1 MNMRYSNRHRL
12 LFAVVLV
19 AIYAAGFDGVIPY
32 QGKLTNLSGAGVNDT
47 LSMRF
52 SLFDSETGGDTL
64 WSEVQPSVPIVLGL
78 FDVELGS
85 IATFDLPF
93 DERYWLDISV
103 DGNSL
108 SPRVPLGISPYAFRA
123 KIADSV
129 AVSVGDGWSISGED
143 MFSNVSGNVGIGTV
157 SPEFKLHVVGDAYID
172 GNIKLRGTHYDPEPD
187 SLLSVVNGIV
197 HLTKFPFV
205 DRNGTALTVSI
216 LPDSSGNFVC
226 DGIADQVE
234 IEAAIDSLA
243 SIGGG
248 RVFIKPGEYHLMGA
262 IDIND
267 SYISLEGAG
276 PSTFLMTDPA
286 VIDNAINVAG
296 SPSAYIEGVSLSD
309 LRISTTEGT
318 GCGGD
323 GIYFYM
329 VQFSEIR
336 SCWLG
341 NCNDDAMMIESSSN
355 NIISSNRI
363 TDSDGEGIN
372 LMFSNSNIIEGN
384 MISGNTS
391 SGIYLDQSGSN
402 VINGNV
408 SIDNTMNGVSLVA
421 SQHNAINGNIFA
433 TNGTFGVYLY
443 QSSNNAIDGNI
454 IRHNSQL
461 NWNLYDGIEL
471 LYYSSHNIISDND
484 IYGSCQ
490 KYGIEICA
498 STCSGNIVE
507 GNMLYH
513 NSAPYNDLGADTRD
527 WGPGNSPSTDN
538 IDNGANYW

>member
-1 MNMRYSNRHRL
+1 
-12 LFAVVLV
+12 
-19 AIYAAGFDGVIPY
+19 
-32 QGKLTNLSGAGVNDT
+32 
-47 LSMRF
+47 
-52 SLFDSETGGDTL
+52 
-64 WSEVQPSVPIVLGL
+64 
-78 FDVELGS
+78 
-85 IATFDLPF
+85 
-93 DERYWLDISV
+93 
-103 DGNSL
+103 
-108 SPRVPLGISPYAFRA
+108 
-123 KIADSV
+123 
-129 AVSVGDGWSISGED
+129 
-143 MFSNVSGNVGIGTV
+143 
-157 SPEFKLHVVGDAYID
+157 
-172 GNIKLRGTHYDPEPD
+172 
-187 SLLSVVNGIV
+187 
-197 HLTKFPFV
+197 
-205 DRNGTALTVSI
+205 
-216 LPDSSGNFVC
+216 
-226 DGIADQVE
+226 
-234 IEAAIDSLA
+234 
-243 SIGGG
+243 
-248 RVFIKPGEYHLMGA
+248 
-262 IDIND
+262 
-267 SYISLEGAG
+267 
-276 PSTFLMTDPA
+276 
-286 VIDNAINVAG
+286 
-296 SPSAYIEGVSLSD
+296 
-309 LRISTTEGT
+309 
-318 GCGGD
+318 
-323 GIYFYM
+323 M